1 MKTVEDLWSSVVDEQ
16 FYSWLE
22 ERKSMGLLTSVS
34 GITNEKYLKA
44 IEQANNFVECGRNA
58 GF

>member
-1 MKTVEDLWSSVVDEQ
+1 MKTVEDLDEQ

-34 GITNEKYLKA
+34 GVKSEKYLKA

-58 GF
+58 RFRY